1 MKLKN
6 GDIDCFIPCRKKGDF
21 INNLNFLE
29 LGGIKL
35 VEHSI
40 IIAGRTK
47 LFKNIYLITDDK
59 KAAQR
64 LVLKYPYLK
73 FILVKNTYDP
83 FYLMIKKN
91 TNKIK
96 KLSENICVL
105 LPNYPFKSQ
114 TTIKKIYSEY
124 KKKKLKHIISISK
137 INNFFFQE
145 KNHFIE
151 YINYSKSARSKKDIK
166 PLFRMGG
173 GIFFY
178 KKKYQDLQRK
188 KFKKIETYLLDEHES
203 FGIYS
208 LYDFIKASSLLDIDK
223 SILKKMIKN

>member
-1 MKLKN
+1 MTLKGHIMKLKN

-40 IIAGRTK
+40 LIAGRTK

-114 TTIKKIYSEY
+114 TTIKN
-124 KKKKLKHIISISK
+124 L
-137 INNFFFQE
+137 
-145 KNHFIE
+145 
-151 YINYSKSARSKKDIK
+151 
-166 PLFRMGG
+166 
-173 GIFFY
+173 
-178 KKKYQDLQRK
+178 
-188 KFKKIETYLLDEHES
+188 
-203 FGIYS
+203 
-208 LYDFIKASSLLDIDK
+208 
-223 SILKKMIKN
+223 

>member
-1 MKLKN
+1 MVIL
-6 GDIDCFIPCRKKGDF
+6 IVLYLVEKKGDF

-40 IIAGRTK
+40 LIAGRTK

-96 KLSENICVL
+96 TFRKYLRFTTKLSI
-105 LPNYPFKSQ
+105 
-114 TTIKKIYSEY
+114 
-124 KKKKLKHIISISK
+124 
-137 INNFFFQE
+137 
-145 KNHFIE
+145 
-151 YINYSKSARSKKDIK
+151 
-166 PLFRMGG
+166 
-173 GIFFY
+173 
-178 KKKYQDLQRK
+178 
-188 KFKKIETYLLDEHES
+188 
-203 FGIYS
+203 
-208 LYDFIKASSLLDIDK
+208 
-223 SILKKMIKN
+223 